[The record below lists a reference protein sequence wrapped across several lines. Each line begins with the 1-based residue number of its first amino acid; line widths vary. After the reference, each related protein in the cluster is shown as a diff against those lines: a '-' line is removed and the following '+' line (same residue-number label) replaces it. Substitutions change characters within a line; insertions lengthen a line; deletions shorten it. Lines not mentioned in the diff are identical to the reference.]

1 MELWGSGVMKI
12 NSVITKMDEKS
23 IEKLIVLLPQEE
35 INTLKKPE
43 TGLLM
48 MAAKDS
54 FSTDFYLGEMLVT
67 EAEVEY
73 KGLKGYAM
81 VMGDEPERA
90 LLAASVDA
98 ILQADTRDAMEDLK
112 QKVMDFITA
121 QAKKTA
127 EADEMEKRLIAKTRV
142 NFETMV
148 KG

>member
-1 MELWGSGVMKI
+1 MELWGNGVTRT

-35 INTLKKPE
+35 INILKKSE

-54 FSTDFYLGEMLVT
+54 FDTDFYLGEILVT

-73 KGLKGYAM
+73 KGLEGYAM

-98 ILQADTRDAMEDLK
+98 ILQADNEDLK
-112 QKVMDFITA
+112 QKVIDFITI
-121 QAKKTA
+121 QARKIA
-127 EADEMEKRLIAKTRV
+127 ESDEMEKRLIAKTKV

>member
-1 MELWGSGVMKI
+1 
-12 NSVITKMDEKS
+12 
-23 IEKLIVLLPQEE
+23 
-35 INTLKKPE
+35 
-43 TGLLM
+43 M

-54 FSTDFYLGEMLVT
+54 FDTDFYLGEILVT
-67 EAEVEY
+67 EAEVKY

-112 QKVMDFITA
+112 QKVMDFITM
-121 QAKKTA
+121 QARKTA
-127 EADEMEKRLIAKTRV
+127 EADEMERRLIAKTKV

>member
-1 MELWGSGVMKI
+1 MELWGNGVTRT

-35 INTLKKPE
+35 INILKKSE

-48 MAAKDS
+48 MAANDS
-54 FSTDFYLGEMLVT
+54 FNTDFYLGEILVT

-98 ILQADTRDAMEDLK
+98 ILQADNGDLMGDLK
-112 QKVMDFITA
+112 QKVMNFIA
-121 QAKKTA
+121 MQAKKTA
-127 EADEMEKRLIAKTRV
+127 EADEMEKRLIAKTKV

>member
-1 MELWGSGVMKI
+1 MEI

-23 IEKLIVLLPQEE
+23 IEKLITLMPQDE
-35 INTLKKPE
+35 INIIKKPE
-43 TGLLM
+43 IGLLM

-54 FSTDFYLGEMLVT
+54 FNTDFYLGEILVT

-98 ILQADTRDAMEDLK
+98 ILQTNNGDLMGDLK
-112 QKVMDFITA
+112 QKVMDFITV
-121 QAKKTA
+121 QDKKTT
-127 EADEMEKRLIAKTRV
+127 EANEMERRFIAKTKV
-142 NFETMV
+142 SFETMA